1 MGTRDGA
8 DDVKSVMHIRDP
20 IAQRFVHRIL
30 ERAGSRLNGADLRPE
45 QLHAQHIWLLP
56 FNVKGAH
63 EYGAGQVEEGGH
75 GGSGNAVLARTCF
88 RDDPGLAPAS
98 GQKDWADAIIDLVL
112 DGVIQFFTLEINLDW
127 KSVE

>member
-1 MGTRDGA
+1 MWTRGGA
-8 DDVKSVMHIRDP
+8 EDVKSVMHIRDP

-30 ERAGSRLNGADLRPE
+30 ERAGSRLHGADLRPE
-45 QLHAQHIWLLP
+45 QLHAKHIWLLP

-88 RDDPGLAPAS
+88 RDHPGLAPAYDRQSVAEGKS
-98 GQKDWADAIIDLVL
+98 GA
-112 DGVIQFFTLEINLDW
+112 G
-127 KSVE
+127 